1 MPGRRRGQ
9 SWYESDT
16 DEALRL
22 IEQPLRVVDKLGAA
36 PIDVRGVQM
45 ADRTLVV
52 EFTVDKS
59 DTNSLLGE
67 VANLMG
73 VLSLLN
79 VLDSQH
85 CGVHLLIR
93 GRPLRSK
100 RASKSS
106 P

>member
-1 MPGRRRGQ
+1 MNLTQ
-9 SWYESDT
+9 

-22 IEQPLRVVDKLGAA
+22 IEQSLRVVDKLGAA

-73 VLSLLN
+73 VLSG
-79 VLDSQH
+79 LDVPDLFPQLP
-85 CGVHLLIR
+85 VEHLAT
-93 GRPLRSK
+93 
-100 RASKSS
+100 RAY
-106 P
+106 